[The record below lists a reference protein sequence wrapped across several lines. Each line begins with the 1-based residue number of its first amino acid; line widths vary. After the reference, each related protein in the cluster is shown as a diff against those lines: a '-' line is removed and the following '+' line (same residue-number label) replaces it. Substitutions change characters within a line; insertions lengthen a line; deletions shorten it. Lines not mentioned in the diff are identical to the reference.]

1 MKFTITMEAPDG
13 RFRIRETS
21 IPEITEEMELTAAM
35 IMVILKLFA
44 I

>member
-1 MKFTITMEAPDG
+1 MTIEAPDG
-13 RFRIRETS
+13 RFRMRETI
-21 IPEITEEMELTAAM
+21 IPEITEETELAAAM